1 MSVELEHQVR
11 IEESKPMESKV
22 DRNKNDT
29 MLIKEKQYSV
39 QRTLATIVLTTL
51 LLIAFILSGGLLSI
65 IGRGSA
71 SHEVAQNNTTT
82 ANTTI
87 LQPYNEFCRRNS
99 SYT

>member
-51 LLIAFILSGGLLSI
+51 LLIAFILSGGFLSI

-71 SHEVAQNNTTT
+71 SQEVARNNTTT

-87 LQPYNEFCRRNS
+87 PQPYNEFCARNS

>member
-1 MSVELEHQVR
+1 M
-11 IEESKPMESKV
+11 
-22 DRNKNDT
+22 DRNNDGT
-29 MLIKEKQYSV
+29 MLINEKQYSV
-39 QRTLATIVLTTL
+39 QRTWATIVLTTF
-51 LLIAFILSGGLLSI
+51 LLIAFVLSGGLLSI

-71 SHEVAQNNTTT
+71 SQEVAQNNTTT